1 MRFIKFLIFLAATA
15 VLLAQHSYTPGD
27 VRDGERLYLA
37 GCAVCHGPDGNNV
50 PGTDLGHGTFRRA
63 STDEALVQI
72 IRAGIPGTAMPP
84 HNYSDFQAFT
94 VVAFLHSLAA
104 SKQTAVATGDPA
116 KGRAI
121 FEGKG
126 NCRSCHRIGAEGNR
140 TGPDLTDIGANRRA
154 AEIETSLVDPD
165 AEILPQNRYVRV
177 VARDGTA
184 TTGRL
189 LNQDAFTVQI
199 IDTKER
205 LVSFRRADLKEF
217 SFLPKSPMP
226 SYRDKLTPAER
237 ADLVSY
243 LVSLKGVQVQ

>member
-1 MRFIKFLIFLAATA
+1 MRFIKFFTFLAATTA
-15 VLLAQHSYTPGD
+15 LLAQHSYTPGD
-27 VRDGERLYLA
+27 VREGERLYLA

-50 PGTDLGHGTFRRA
+50 PGTDLAHGTFRRA

-84 HNYSDFQAFT
+84 HNYSDFQAAT
-94 VVAFLHSLAA
+94 VVAFLRSMAA
-104 SKQTAVATGDPA
+104 TKQGAVTSGDPA

-126 NCRSCHRIGAEGNR
+126 NCRTCLRVGSEGAR

-154 AEIETSLVDPD
+154 AEIEASLLDPD
-165 AEILPQNRYVRV
+165 AEVLPRNRYVRV
-177 VARDGTA
+177 VAKDGTA

-189 LNQDAFTVQI
+189 LNQDAFTVQM

-205 LVSFRRADLKEF
+205 LVSFQRANLKEF
-217 SFLPKSPMP
+217 SFLERSPMP
-226 SYRDKLTPAER
+226 SYRDKLTPEER

-243 LVSLKGVQVQ
+243 LVSLKGVQAQ